1 MNLKLLFK
9 AILIIA
15 VLALLVMMGKLNS
28 DQTASLD
35 LQPLFKIP
43 KQPVCYMYY
52 GFFGVGF
59 IIGALMMA
67 GGKKGSGKPAKEK

>member
-1 MNLKLLFK
+1 M
-9 AILIIA
+9 IIA